1 MRAAR
6 NHWLS
11 EAARRWNSLGREMGK
26 DTAWRARVLF
36 FFPQSRQ
43 HQGQEVITEPPLAP
57 VQENKFVNS
66 SGSQKVQGT

>member
-1 MRAAR
+1 M
-6 NHWLS
+6 
-11 EAARRWNSLGREMGK
+11 GREMGK

-43 HQGQEVITEPPLAP
+43 HQGQEVITKPPLAP

-66 SGSQKVQGT
+66 SGCQKVQGT